1 MSNPLINLR
10 TDLRSLKFSG
20 AARTNRSG
28 REVRKKSPFIITPI
42 PPKNSE
48 GLNSVSGIDD
58 IIAPEGSDYLL
69 RQGTTLAIANDENRF
84 FEYFKTTKGLAFIGK
99 QEQLSRTGVKSQAAG
114 LFNDGIYLPTNT
126 MAQLAANPFGGHL
139 LKQGPNPTANTQFGS
154 NLFGNGGDNFV
165 DKLITGVSN
174 VEGVPA
180 YVLIRDKVTEDNEN
194 RLVQLA
200 QKKIYTNP
208 GESRRDRGQVFG
220 AIDSLVGGITG
231 GINSFI
237 SNFTGDIN
245 NNISDASDELLR
257 YDGGPQSLLGL
268 AGETGIRI
276 AGDYSDA
283 KRKAYSKTDSLSDR
297 NIAGNKYFTLSS
309 ADINAIPRNL
319 NASTRENFVNLIY
332 GNDKNKPDAPLNP
345 FNQYLAKSLSY
356 IEKNYG
362 KRVNLGNPGATN
374 VDRSNYQLGALIK
387 GEGNNRTSS
396 PLDKINALQ
405 IYKSFANSGPTV
417 NPIKNDFVKFRFGV
431 VNTDNPNNINYVHF
445 RAIIDSFSDNYTAE
459 WNGQKYMGRAESF
472 YRYTGF
478 DRTINISF
486 TVAAQSRAE
495 LIPMYQKLN
504 YLASTLAPDYTEK
517 GYMAGNIVNMTIGG
531 WCFEQPGF
539 IRSMTLD
546 VPQETPWEI
555 GLPLN
560 VASKATGQ
568 SIEGDSSVKEMP
580 HMVMVTGFTFQPIH
594 NFVPKVQSVEFNED
608 GSLKAF
614 GDQRYIALENEG
626 RTNNYQNPTSF
637 NPQSTDPN
645 VSSIDVKNPFQTST
659 SGSEA
664 GGEELSSQANQ
675 TQGING

>member
-283 KRKAYSKTDSLSDR
+283 KRKAYSKTDS
-297 NIAGNKYFTLSS
+297 
-309 ADINAIPRNL
+309 
-319 NASTRENFVNLIY
+319 
-332 GNDKNKPDAPLNP
+332 
-345 FNQYLAKSLSY
+345 
-356 IEKNYG
+356 
-362 KRVNLGNPGATN
+362 
-374 VDRSNYQLGALIK
+374 
-387 GEGNNRTSS
+387 
-396 PLDKINALQ
+396 
-405 IYKSFANSGPTV
+405 
-417 NPIKNDFVKFRFGV
+417 
-431 VNTDNPNNINYVHF
+431 
-445 RAIIDSFSDNYTAE
+445 
-459 WNGQKYMGRAESF
+459 
-472 YRYTGF
+472 
-478 DRTINISF
+478 
-486 TVAAQSRAE
+486 
-495 LIPMYQKLN
+495 
-504 YLASTLAPDYTEK
+504 
-517 GYMAGNIVNMTIGG
+517 
-531 WCFEQPGF
+531 
-539 IRSMTLD
+539 
-546 VPQETPWEI
+546 
-555 GLPLN
+555 
-560 VASKATGQ
+560 
-568 SIEGDSSVKEMP
+568 
-580 HMVMVTGFTFQPIH
+580 
-594 NFVPKVQSVEFNED
+594 
-608 GSLKAF
+608 
-614 GDQRYIALENEG
+614 
-626 RTNNYQNPTSF
+626 
-637 NPQSTDPN
+637 
-645 VSSIDVKNPFQTST
+645 
-659 SGSEA
+659 
-664 GGEELSSQANQ
+664 
-675 TQGING
+675 